1 MGWMGVLIDFTDF
14 THMTLLTDM
23 ERFNGIY
30 LQKTLP
36 DNPCATTFHCLVA
49 LLFDCDFFP
58 KFCFVF
64 GFVFEIL
71 TSVNLRGK
79 ER

>member
-49 LLFDCDFFP
+49 LLFDWDFFS
-58 KFCFVF
+58 KVLFCFVF
-64 GFVFEIL
+64 VFKIL
-71 TSVNLRGK
+71 TSLNLRGK